1 MSSNIRG
8 HIHVKYNNELLC
20 ESLTNFIKRIMMT
33 LSFEP
38 SIQYN
43 DVHNS
48 FSMELSNLY
57 QFILN
62 NNQNIEL
69 GINEL
74 MNVIMVDKLFLAY
87 VEQFFILIALHELE
101 NSSTNNNIQLNEE
114 IINEEQDEETNESDN
129 SESDESDDDESE
141 SSDNNNN
148 GEYEQLVIMQENNVH
163 INNEEDD
170 IGEDLCNL
178 TANEPDDIQ
187 NTLFTLYNHII
198 QLSGLYVL
206 HRIHHNHTVEI
217 TQSLYTLL
225 CDVNQTEYY

>member
-1 MSSNIRG
+1 
-8 HIHVKYNNELLC
+8 
-20 ESLTNFIKRIMMT
+20 
-33 LSFEP
+33 
-38 SIQYN
+38 
-43 DVHNS
+43 
-48 FSMELSNLY
+48 
-57 QFILN
+57 
-62 NNQNIEL
+62 
-69 GINEL
+69 
-74 MNVIMVDKLFLAY
+74 MVRNPRTP
-87 VEQFFILIALHELE
+87 VFILIALHELE

-129 SESDESDDDESE
+129 SESDESDDDHDNNDDDHESE

-148 GEYEQLVIMQENNVH
+148 GEYEQLVVMQENNVH

-170 IGEDLCNL
+170 IGEELCNL
-178 TANEPDDIQ
+178 TTNEPDDIQ

-217 TQSLYTLL
+217 TQSLYALL